1 MCLVGIY
8 CTNWLKNNNKKADPP
23 NQKCKKSTLKTS
35 YWNFQHTTRLVR
47 NLLDNF
53 VKKLCNLIDFLSALE
68 QKMARKSW
76 DLLHRSCWVTPQIHT
91 WRTSPR
97 MEVRQIQWYILTF
110 DRRLHSRGKVQIFC
124 EGQCTLGVNIADS
137 DIRKNHLTW
146 NFGSGIK
153 FWFCAFFSA
162 LIRGVYLCLIFEMS
176 ICEFITNSKKKSIS
190 NQTWFFFRV
199 RTWFLLPV

>member
-1 MCLVGIY
+1 MPSVSLIGLIKKFRWFL
-8 CTNWLKNNNKKADPP
+8 TLSSQNSAIWLIFECARA
-23 NQKCKKSTLKTS
+23 KT
-35 YWNFQHTTRLVR
+35 
-47 NLLDNF
+47 
-53 VKKLCNLIDFLSALE
+53 
-68 QKMARKSW
+68 ARKPW